1 MGTRRKDYVRQV
13 DLLRAIKL
21 HEPVT
26 GPQLA
31 KMFKRTRQAIH
42 MRLKM
47 MERRGLIERVV
58 PEPEAPIVPVRYRC
72 SFKLREI
79 EQALAKQQA
88 ETD

>member
-1 MGTRRKDYVRQV
+1 MGMKRKDYVRQV
-13 DLLRAIKL
+13 DLLRAIKI

-31 KMFKRTRQAIH
+31 KIFKRTRQSIH

-72 SFKLREI
+72 SYRIKELEK
-79 EQALAKQQA
+79 ALAAQA
-88 ETD
+88 EHD

>member
-1 MGTRRKDYVRQV
+1 MGMKKKEYVSRI

-21 HEPVT
+21 HEPIT

-47 MERRGLIERVV
+47 LERRGMIEKVV
-58 PEPEAPIVPVRYRC
+58 PEPEAPVVPIRYRLTMA
-72 SFKLREI
+72 LRE
-79 EQALAKQQA
+79 A
-88 ETD
+88 ERQHSAQEAD